1 MITVLKGER
10 GGLEKINELASNI
23 WVNVIDPSADEITRL
38 RRELGIPHDFLIAS
52 LDIDEKART
61 DREENVRLILLRVP
75 YFQGQ
80 SADVLFTTIPLGI
93 ILTDNLIVTVCKVE
107 SDVIQD
113 FLTGQVAGWSTAK
126 RNRFLL
132 QILLKTATK
141 YLRHLRQVDK
151 EIDAL
156 EDKLQLSMKNKEL
169 LELLKY
175 QKSLVYFTT
184 ALRSNELMMERLQKS
199 QLFEMHPDDEDLLED
214 VLTENQQAIEMV
226 GISNDILSQMMD
238 AFASIISNNLNVVMK
253 FLTSV
258 TIILMLPTLV
268 ASFYGMNVGLPLQ
281 NSPYAFLLILIFSLA
296 ISFVVVLVFLKK
308 NWF

>member
-1 MITVLKGER
+1 MITILKGER
-10 GGLEKINELASNI
+10 GGLEKTTELASNI
-23 WVNVIDPSADEITRL
+23 WVNVVDPSADEIARL
-38 RRELGIPHDFLIAS
+38 ERELGIPHAFLIAA
-52 LDIDEKART
+52 LDVDEKART
-61 DREENVRLILLRVP
+61 DREEDVRLILLRVP

-80 SADVLFTTIPLGI
+80 SVDVPFTTMPLGI
-93 ILTDNLIVTVCKVE
+93 ILTNSLIVTVCKVE

-113 FLTGQVAGWSTAK
+113 FTTGQVAGWSTAQ

-132 QILLKTATK
+132 QVLLRTATT

-151 EIDAL
+151 EIDIL

-199 QLFEMHPDDEDLLED
+199 RLFEMHPDDEDLLED

-226 GISNDILSQMMD
+226 GISNNILSQMMD

-281 NSPYAFLLILIFSLA
+281 DSPYAFLLTLVVSFVLSL
-296 ISFVVVLVFLKK
+296 VVVLVFLKK
-308 NWF
+308 DWF